1 MTEFLR
7 GRTQNAFAI
16 VEKHLERRPFIVAD
30 RPTIA
35 DLSLAGYIYYEE
47 ETGISRSDYPA
58 HCGLG
63 IPHRRASR
71 LEAPLRADAA
81 CDEAGELSLRERY
94 AALVAGGEIEAD
106 AAQDRVVQRLDSLV
120 RQLEAKVRE
129 TKAGPL
135 ARLFRRAA
143 STVKGLYV
151 WGDVGR
157 GKTMLMDLFF
167 ASVPAGLA
175 RRRVHFNEFMND
187 VHERIFRYR
196 TEVKAGVRKGDD
208 PIGPVADDL
217 ARDAKLI
224 CFDEFSVTDIADAMI
239 LGRLFTRLLGL
250 GVVVVATSNVA
261 PDRLYQDGL
270 NRALFLPFIDLLK
283 EHMDVVRLDAR
294 TDYRLEKLSA
304 ASTYVVGRLPGDRT
318 ALDAAFRRLTGQPRG
333 VPRTLQVKGRTLP
346 IPEAAMG
353 VARFSFADLCERPL
367 GPADYLALAEAFH
380 TIVLDAV
387 PVLAAEKRNEAKRF
401 ITLIDSLYDRS
412 TKLVVG
418 AEAEPSE
425 LYRGTEGK
433 EAFEFQRTASRLV
446 EMRST
451 DYLARAA

>member
-1 MTEFLR
+1 LR
-7 GRTQNAFAI
+7 KR
-16 VEKHLERRPFIVAD
+16 
-30 RPTIA
+30 
-35 DLSLAGYIYYEE
+35 YE
-47 ETGISRSDYPA
+47 
-58 HCGLG
+58 
-63 IPHRRASR
+63 
-71 LEAPLRADAA
+71 
-81 CDEAGELSLRERY
+81 
-94 AALVAGGEIEAD
+94 ALLVGGEIERD
-106 AAQDRVVQRLDSLV
+106 AEQDRVVQRFDSLLA
-120 RQLEAKVRE
+120 QLDGRSPAG
-129 TKAGPL
+129 KAGPL
-135 ARLFRRAA
+135 ARLFRRARPPIR
-143 STVKGLYV
+143 GLYV

-167 ASVPAGLA
+167 ASLPTGIT

-196 TEVKAGVRKGDD
+196 SEVRAGLRKGED
-208 PIGPVADDL
+208 PIAPVAYDL
-217 ARDAKLI
+217 AREASLL

-239 LGRLFTRLLGL
+239 LGRLFTRLFAI
-250 GVVVVATSNVA
+250 GVIVVATSNVA

-270 NRALFLPFIDLLK
+270 NRSLFLPFIDLLK
-283 EHMDVVRLDAR
+283 EHMEVVRLDAR

-304 ASTYVVGRLPGDRT
+304 ASTYVVGSPADTRI
-318 ALDAAFRRLTGQPRG
+318 ALDAAFLRLTGQARG
-333 VPRTLQVKGRTLP
+333 IPRTLQVKGRTLA

-353 VARFSFADLCERPL
+353 VARFSFAELCERPL

-387 PVLAAEKRNEAKRF
+387 PVLAAERRNEAKRF

-418 AEAEPSE
+418 AAAEPGE

-433 EAFEFQRTASRLV
+433 EAFEFHRTASRLV

-451 DYLARAA
+451 HYLGRAHNAGSRRDGIVET